1 MDDSLI
7 WLLVPGLLAIYAFV
21 RVSGRHKRLSYDMD
35 EYFLAGRKLST
46 ARFAL
51 ATSTVS
57 LLGFI
62 ALPHTGLLYRSGFSY
77 GFLALG
83 TIVMA
88 LTGAL
93 FARRT
98 WNLSRLFNP
107 LTPAQLLGDYY
118 RSNGLRLIVT
128 LIAVLIACCL
138 TILAL
143 RLSLDILQGLLGSL
157 ENGIVSQ
164 AQSKISHTVM
174 FTLTALLF
182 IHAAYGGM
190 GAILSLAS
198 LSGLF
203 LLILLPM
210 AAIIALAT
218 LGEGAEFF
226 DKFALLTQKEIVIPH
241 LGTGAFFALSASAAP
256 LNAPWPGLMVVSSL
270 LAFAGLALSPAAL
283 MSNFT
288 ARKGQSLAAQQF
300 YTTAFLTGLLLLT
313 SGVAIAFAPLLASS
327 PFLAADASSALSSG
341 TLPPHNWS
349 SMAGL
354 EPQMLMRMLQLSV
367 VGTPLVLSLFA
378 LALLAGLL
386 VSAAAALLAAGAMI
400 SGEFNRRGAKQK
412 AQNMHHKSLTRIGI
426 GLILFV
432 CLILALQ
439 IPSDPLPLFLL
450 AGAFGLQLL
459 PALLG
464 LCYFKRLSG
473 PAVQDGALAGLLAVF
488 ITSSLFQGLAAIAG
502 TNLPF
507 EAWPLSIHPALWGI
521 LTNLI
526 ALFAGS
532 LIDRSP
538 GNFEKSQKALTHQK
552 SWHILPDGKPI
563 MAPGAAKW
571 RGVALLLLV
580 LFIWALAVPLT
591 NGRVPGSL
599 EFSVWGWQ
607 FFAWLIGL
615 VLVYVVAYRLQ
626 PVFDPELALEGSPDP
641 LNRRFRVKARMRKV
655 DTPPAVPDKND
666 KTI

>member
-21 RVSGRHKRLSYDMD
+21 RVSARHKQLSYDIE

-51 ATSTVS
+51 ATSTIS

-83 TIVMA
+83 TIVIA
-88 LTGAL
+88 LTSAL

-143 RLSLDILQGLLGSL
+143 RLSLDLLQGMLGGL
-157 ENGIVSQ
+157 KNGIVPQ
-164 AQSKISHTVM
+164 IHSKISHTVM

-190 GAILSLAS
+190 GAILKLAS
-198 LSGLF
+198 ISGLF
-203 LLILLPM
+203 LLILLPV

-226 DKFALLTQKEIVIPH
+226 DRFALLTQKEILIPH
-241 LGTGAFFALSASAAP
+241 LGTGAFFAPSTPAAP
-256 LNAPWPGLMVVSSL
+256 LNAPWPGLMVMSSL
-270 LAFAGLALSPAAL
+270 LAFAGLALSPAVL
-283 MSNFT
+283 MSSFT
-288 ARKGQSLAAQQF
+288 ARKGQSMAAQQF
-300 YTTAFLTGLLLLT
+300 FTTAFLTGLLLLT
-313 SGVAIAFAPLLASS
+313 SGVAIAFAPLLAANPGPS
-327 PFLAADASSALSSG
+327 ASGALSSDILTG
-341 TLPPHNWS
+341 NNWS

-354 EPQMLMRMLQLSV
+354 EPQMLMRMLHMSF

-378 LALLAGLL
+378 LALVAGLL

-400 SGEFNRRGAKQK
+400 SGEFNRHGAKQT
-412 AQNMHHKSLTRIGI
+412 AQNLRQKSLTRIAI

-439 IPSDPLPLFLL
+439 KPSDPLPLFLL

-464 LCYFKRLSG
+464 LCYFNRLSG

-488 ITSSLFQGLAAIAG
+488 VTSSLPQGLSAVAG
-502 TNLPF
+502 LSLPF
-507 EAWPLSIHPALWGI
+507 GAWPLSIHPALWG
-521 LTNLI
+521 LLFNL
-526 ALFAGS
+526 AGLFVGS

-538 GNFEKSQKALTHQK
+538 GNSEKSQQAQAHQK

-571 RGVALLLLV
+571 RWLALVLLV
-580 LFIWALAVPLT
+580 VFIWTLAVPLT
-591 NGRVPGSL
+591 NGRIPGPLELSL
-599 EFSVWGWQ
+599 WGWQ
-607 FFAWLIGL
+607 FFAWLVGL

-626 PVFDPELALEGSPDP
+626 PTFDPERALEGSPDP

-655 DTPPAVPDKND
+655 EPTPTGANKND
-666 KTI
+666 KNI